1 MMEMSFELDP
11 CIIDFDGSVTEF
23 ELEKMRE
30 YLPTSIQ
37 EYVEVGA
44 GGLGN
49 SISSGRDIL
58 LMHQAFENLL
68 QQLVNLERDDEDVAA
83 SQFLLGLCHLFAGWW
98 NNCWHTL
105 FLFSIHYLY

>member
-37 EYVEVGA
+37 EHVEVGA

-58 LMHQAFENLL
+58 LLHHNHLAGISSSSNWPVQNEIAKMLRLPNSCLACAICP
-68 QQLVNLERDDEDVAA
+68 RGDETI
-83 SQFLLGLCHLFAGWW
+83 AG
-98 NNCWHTL
+98 
-105 FLFSIHYLY
+105 IIY